1 MKRILYRIATCGL
14 LFFISSCKQD
24 VQEPIIKDGSAP
36 GLVSNVSIINLNG
49 AAEISY
55 TVPSDQDLL
64 YIKAVYRS
72 RKGEVR
78 ETKVSKYNRNLTVL
92 GFGDTNPYE
101 IELYAVDKSE
111 NSSAAVK
118 VIANPLEPAMN
129 LVRNGLKVRPDFGGI
144 NVEFEND
151 KADNLAI
158 VVLSNDALGN
168 FVPINTFY
176 TNIKKGIFPT
186 RELKA
191 EDTRF
196 GIFVRDRWGNLS
208 DTLYVQVT
216 PYYEARLDR
225 TKMRPLVLPTDAVL
239 GYGGNLVALFDGD
252 VGDGRFYHSGDAAK
266 MPQWFSFDLGVTARL
281 SRLTYYM
288 RQSVYFN
295 LHNPRDVEIWGSNNP
310 PADGSYDGWVLLS
323 THKQEK
329 PSGLPVGQL
338 SQADKDAAIAGESIP
353 IPADAPK
360 VRYIRFKT
368 LRNWTDGTFVNFNE
382 LTAWGDTR

>member
-1 MKRILYRIATCGL
+1 MKRILYSAVACSMLFL
-14 LFFISSCKQD
+14 LSSCKQD
-24 VQEPIIKDGSAP
+24 VQEPIINDGTAP
-36 GLVSNVSIINLNG
+36 GVVSNVSIVNLNG

-64 YIKAVYRS
+64 YIKAVYHT

-101 IELYAVDKSE
+101 VELYAVDKGE
-111 NSSAAVK
+111 NVSAAVK
-118 VIANPLEPAMN
+118 VVVNPLEPSTN
-129 LVRNGLKVRPDFGGI
+129 LVRKGLVVSPDFGGI
-144 NVEFEND
+144 NVSFENE
-151 KADNLAI
+151 KTDNLAI
-158 VVLSNDALGN
+158 VILANDALGN

-176 TNIKKGIFPT
+176 TNLRKGAFPT

-191 EDTRF
+191 EETRF
-196 GIFVRDRWGNLS
+196 GVFVRDRWGNLS
-208 DTLYVQVT
+208 DTLYVKVS
-216 PYYEARLDR
+216 PYYEERLDR

-239 GYGGNLVALFDGD
+239 GYGGNLAALFDGD
-252 VGDGRFYHSGDAAK
+252 VGDSRFYHSGDAAK

-295 LHNPRDVEIWGSNNP
+295 LHNPREVEIWGSNNP
-310 PADGSYDGWVLLS
+310 PADGSYNNWVLLT
-323 THKQEK
+323 THKQLK

-353 IPADAPK
+353 IPPDAPK

-382 LTAWGDTR
+382 LTAWGDLR

>member
-1 MKRILYRIATCGL
+1 MKRILYVWAVCCL
-14 LFFISSCKQD
+14 LLHISSCKQD
-24 VQEPIIKDGSAP
+24 VQEPIINDGIAP
-36 GLVSNVSIINLNG
+36 GPVSNVSIVNLNG

-72 RKGEVR
+72 RKGELR
-78 ETKVSKYNRNLTVL
+78 ETKVSKYNRSLTVL
-92 GFGDTNPYE
+92 GFGDTNAYQ
-101 IELYAVDKSE
+101 IELYAVDKGE
-111 NSSAAVK
+111 NTSAP
-118 VIANPLEPAMN
+118 VIVTANPLEPATN
-129 LVRNGLKVRPDFGGI
+129 LVRNGLKVAPDFGGI
-144 NVEFEND
+144 NVGFEND

-158 VVLSNDALGN
+158 VVLSNDSLGN

-176 TNIKKGIFPT
+176 TNLKKGLFAT
-186 RELKA
+186 RGLKS
-191 EDTRF
+191 EDTKF

-208 DTLYVQVT
+208 DTLYVQMT
-216 PYYEARLDR
+216 PYFEQRLDR

-239 GYGGNLVALFDGD
+239 GYGGNLAALFDGD
-252 VGDGRFYHSGDAAK
+252 VGDSRFYHSGDAAK

-288 RQSVYFN
+288 RQTVYFN

-310 PADGSYDGWVLLS
+310 SADGSYANWVLLT
-323 THKQEK
+323 THKQVK

-338 SQADKDAAIAGESIP
+338 SQADKDAAIEGESIP

-382 LTAWGDTR
+382 LAVWGDLR

>member
-158 VVLSNDALGN
+158 VGRHRDDGSLYRIDIQPLGRCVGIDPGRYRTDWLVLA
-168 FVPINTFY
+168 
-176 TNIKKGIFPT
+176 K
-186 RELKA
+186 RKA
-191 EDTRF
+191 E
-196 GIFVRDRWGNLS
+196 G
-208 DTLYVQVT
+208 
-216 PYYEARLDR
+216 
-225 TKMRPLVLPTDAVL
+225 
-239 GYGGNLVALFDGD
+239 
-252 VGDGRFYHSGDAAK
+252 
-266 MPQWFSFDLGVTARL
+266 
-281 SRLTYYM
+281 
-288 RQSVYFN
+288 
-295 LHNPRDVEIWGSNNP
+295 
-310 PADGSYDGWVLLS
+310 
-323 THKQEK
+323 
-329 PSGLPVGQL
+329 
-338 SQADKDAAIAGESIP
+338 
-353 IPADAPK
+353 
-360 VRYIRFKT
+360 
-368 LRNWTDGTFVNFNE
+368 
-382 LTAWGDTR
+382 